1 MVNERNFRS
10 APASTLPGS
19 TPRHAPP
26 TKTETKTASI
36 EGRSERARAKNSRD
50 RSEGNVSGARYYGVC
65 ENGARTCFSGAREGA
80 SEKSGFSAHSLIRS
94 FAPSLSCSRL
104 PAILARDSA
113 GAGAPVG
120 LIVISAPPP
129 PTTTTT
135 TICSCC
141 VSWSAARRV
150 RDEEARAVACAA
162 VGIRGASE
170 PDSTTSTNQW
180 RPVDEL
186 LGHPALVFDQHPR
199 PW

>member
-1 MVNERNFRS
+1 MGWVEGAIDSEVWRAAGEQENSAPRRPWAHVRLAVLGCQCACAPPHVPMVNERNFRS

-113 GAGAPVG
+113 GAGRQSDSS
-120 LIVISAPPP
+120 LSAPPP
-129 PTTTTT
+129 PSTTTT

-141 VSWSAARRV
+141 VSWSAAR
-150 RDEEARAVACAA
+150 
-162 VGIRGASE
+162 
-170 PDSTTSTNQW
+170 
-180 RPVDEL
+180 
-186 LGHPALVFDQHPR
+186 
-199 PW
+199 